1 MLPEKNISLEEFLPG
16 LNELQ
21 VIPHLRLRRS
31 QSGNPDEHDLIFLVC
46 TQEVKKGGHIGR
58 TCLWCTGNSS
68 INDYPCFKESMIKD
82 HYDAIVCLLFSFTY
96 TEVKYKAINE

>member
-1 MLPEKNISLEEFLPG
+1 MLPEKNISLEEFMRG

-46 TQEVKKGGHIGR
+46 TQEPKKGVHIGR
-58 TCLWCTGNSS
+58 ACLCCIGNSS
-68 INDYPCFKESMIKD
+68 INDYADFKDSMNKE
-82 HYDAIVCLLFSFTY
+82 HYDAIVNLLFNFTY
-96 TEVKYKAINE
+96 TDVKYKAINK